1 MTMTASSTVIMVDL
15 KDAEGYPTGRSV
27 PVQLDYVVTVEQAY
41 GADADGRQGM
51 PRVEYAVLDQFID
64 LADLVT
70 LNSMEVEQALA
81 EATAIFHQRP
91 KHW

>member
-15 KDAEGYPTGRSV
+15 KDAEGYPTGQSV
-27 PVQLDYVVTVEQAY
+27 PVQLDYVVTVEAY
-41 GADADGRQGM
+41 GEDADGRQGM
-51 PRVEYAVLDQFID
+51 PRAEYAIMDKFID
-64 LADLVT
+64 LADLRT
-70 LNSMEVEQALA
+70 LNSLEVEQALA

>member
-41 GADADGRQGM
+41 GEDADGRQGM

-81 EATAIFHQRP
+81 EAAAIFHQRP